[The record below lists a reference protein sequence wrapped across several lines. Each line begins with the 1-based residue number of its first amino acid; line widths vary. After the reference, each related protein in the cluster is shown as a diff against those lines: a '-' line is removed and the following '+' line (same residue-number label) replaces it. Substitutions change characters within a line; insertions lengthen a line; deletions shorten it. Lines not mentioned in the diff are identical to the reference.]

1 MRSSAPIYQ
10 PDQSVGSRIRTA
22 TQRTMKPL
30 IILLATAAA
39 LPLSKPESEGWPD
52 AKAPASS
59 TSVANAAT
67 ALVIFGT
74 DTVRAEVANTPA
86 TRGQGLMNR
95 DAVPDGTGMLF
106 VFNDE
111 AIRSF
116 WMQDTYVAL
125 DVAWIDANFRIVD
138 IQQMEPESREIHD
151 GARPAMFAL
160 EVRQGWFAEKGVEV
174 GDRCQLI
181 YLR

>member
-1 MRSSAPIYQ
+1 
-10 PDQSVGSRIRTA
+10 
-22 TQRTMKPL
+22 MKLL
-30 IILLATAAA
+30 IFLLTAAA
-39 LPLSKPESEGWPD
+39 AFPLVKPEPEVGPD
-52 AKAPASS
+52 SRAPANS
-59 TSVANAAT
+59 TSAADAVSAAT
-67 ALVIFGT
+67 VLVVFGS

-86 TRGQGLMNR
+86 TRSQGLMNR

-106 VFNDE
+106 VFDNE

-116 WMQDTYVAL
+116 WMQNTFVAL
-125 DVAWIDANFRIVD
+125 DVAWIDADFRIVD
-138 IQQMEPESREIHD
+138 IQQMEPESSDIHD

-181 YLR
+181 FLG